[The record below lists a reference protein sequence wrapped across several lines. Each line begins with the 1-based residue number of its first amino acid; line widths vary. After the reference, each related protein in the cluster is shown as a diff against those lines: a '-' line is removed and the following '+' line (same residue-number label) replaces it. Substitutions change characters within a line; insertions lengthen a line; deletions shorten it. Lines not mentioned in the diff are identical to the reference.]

1 MMMLPLAC
9 TEEGTPSGGNGN
21 GGGNEMADCVCPE
34 SVRAGKDAVLQWEG
48 FLEGDSLVAVSED
61 GDEYELTV
69 SYVTSSGMG
78 FNVPVDVPAGRYML
92 VLVRNERIELGEVE
106 ITAPVMPVTGLSVP
120 SSALVGET
128 VLIGGVGYKQGC
140 MVVFT
145 DSEGAESELAATL
158 TNEGISVVLPEDMQA
173 GSYDLYLLQDNLS
186 WLLKEG
192 FTVTEEVV
200 EVKDKDLA
208 ELKYTHPYYA
218 TSVVQNSWKIDSDDP
233 LTLIFYEYVVSD
245 GIAELSSYDSY
256 QADATGKFVL
266 VNDGMEESNDLE
278 ITYHRDGDGNVT
290 ASDVLLYGYDDPTT
304 LQWNYNAGGFLN
316 SITYGDVSLCAI
328 EYDGEGNVTT
338 FRTTG
343 FVYSDESLVNSPSAP
358 NVVWAYMAVQGY
370 ADPHRYFPYLLGWY
384 SSSSIQLP
392 SAVMQPDPSGS
403 GNIECPLTYEFD
415 ADGYVSKMSW
425 SEGSDAHSIEFI
437 YR

>member
-1 MMMLPLAC
+1 MMLLPLAC

-78 FNVPVDVPAGRYML
+78 FTVPVDVPAGRYML
-92 VLVRNERIELGEVE
+92 VLVRNERIELDEVE

-120 SSALVGET
+120 SSSLVGET

-208 ELKYTHPYYA
+208 ELKYTHPYDA

-233 LTLIFYEYVVSD
+233 LTLTFYEYVVSD
-245 GIAELSSYDSY
+245 GTAELSSYDSY

-266 VNDGMEESNDLE
+266 VNDGREESNDTE
-278 ITYHRDGDGNVT
+278 ITYLRD
-290 ASDVLLYGYDDPTT
+290 S
-304 LQWNYNAGGFLN
+304 
-316 SITYGDVSLCAI
+316 
-328 EYDGEGNVTT
+328 EGNVTDSDVLFYGT
-338 FRTTG
+338 SAPTTLKWSYNADG
-343 FVYSDESLVNSPSAP
+343 LVTSIAGGKVSCTIEYDAEGNLTAYDWVRFTYDGSLVNNPLAP
-358 NVVWAYMAVQGY
+358 DVAWAYMVVQEY
-370 ADPHRYFPYLLGWY
+370 VYPHRNFPYLLGWY
-384 SSSSIQLP
+384 APSSNKLP
-392 SAVMQPDPSGS
+392 SSVSWESQFG
-403 GNIECPLTYEFD
+403 GEVVCPLTYEFD
-415 ADGYVSKMSW
+415 SDGYVSKMSW
-425 SEGSDAHSIEFI
+425 SEDSDAHSIEFI